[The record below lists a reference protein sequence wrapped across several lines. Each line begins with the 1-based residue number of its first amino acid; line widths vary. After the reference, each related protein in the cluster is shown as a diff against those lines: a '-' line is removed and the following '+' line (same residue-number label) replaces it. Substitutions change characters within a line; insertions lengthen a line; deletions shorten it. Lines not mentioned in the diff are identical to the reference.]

1 MQYSLNISGG
11 ESEAIDIAKGDDILK
26 VTFKIFQNDKGF
38 NDRSDR
44 LFNSIDIEGKIRKE
58 TKQATKD
65 MLDWSKKIKATE
77 VYKSAEIKVYQGDE
91 VIRDYFLKDMY
102 CAAYT
107 ETMSEQDDADRS
119 SSWGKFALELRQRSG
134 SIDTIKVDCN

>member
-11 ESEAIDIAKGDDILK
+11 ESEAIDIAKGNDILK
-26 VTFKIFQNDKGF
+26 VSFTIFQNDKGF

-44 LFNSIDIEGKIRKE
+44 LYSAVDIEGKIRSE

-65 MLDWSKKIKATE
+65 MLDWSKKIKASE
-77 VYKSAEIKVYQGDE
+77 VYKNVEIKVYQGE
-91 VIRDYFLKDMY
+91 EIIRDYFMKNMY

-107 ETMSEQDDADRS
+107 ECMDEAINSEGNS
-119 SSWGKFALELRQRSG
+119 TWGKFTLELRQRSD

>member
-11 ESEAIDIAKGDDILK
+11 ESEAIDIAKGNDILK
-26 VTFKIFQNDKGF
+26 VSFTIFQNDKGF

-44 LFNSIDIEGKIRKE
+44 LYNTVTIEGKIRSE

-65 MLDWSKKIKATE
+65 MLDWSKKIKGSE
-77 VYKSAEIKVYQGDE
+77 VYKSVEIKVYQSE
-91 VIRDYFLKDMY
+91 EIIRDYFMKNMY

-107 ETMSEQDDADRS
+107 ECMDEAISEGNS
-119 SSWGKFALELRQRSG
+119 TWGKFTLELRQRSG
-134 SIDTIKVDCN
+134 AIDTIKVDCN